1 MYLPD
6 LLNSFINLYGKLLSD
21 MQKPIDAAIDE
32 ARKRVFE
39 ELEGKKCHDKL
50 ANKYVDLFR
59 EIHEKAIHCNNVAT
73 LQNIRIE
80 ADALKVR
87 CLNEINK
94 EEAKIIA
101 EEQAA
106 KNAGNNETGDTDT
119 PAVQVRPVKKKK
131 TISIKSINNA
141 ATWQIET
148 EEDIKKYMAELEE
161 RLIKILETGTIINIE
176 F

>member
-1 MYLPD
+1 M
-6 LLNSFINLYGKLLSD
+6 
-21 MQKPIDAAIDE
+21 
-32 ARKRVFE
+32 
-39 ELEGKKCHDKL
+39 

-73 LQNIRIE
+73 LQNIKIE

-106 KNAGNNETGDTDT
+106 KNAGSNDTGDTVT
-119 PAVQVRPVKKKK
+119 PAVPVQPVKKKK
-131 TISIKSINNA
+131 TVSIKSINNA
-141 ATWQIET
+141 ATWQIES
-148 EEDIKKYMAELEE
+148 EEDIRRYLDELKTKLMATLEE
-161 RLIKILETGTIINIE
+161 DTIINIE

>member
-1 MYLPD
+1 M
-6 LLNSFINLYGKLLSD
+6 
-21 MQKPIDAAIDE
+21 
-32 ARKRVFE
+32 
-39 ELEGKKCHDKL
+39 
-50 ANKYVDLFR
+50 
-59 EIHEKAIHCNNVAT
+59 
-73 LQNIRIE
+73 QNIKIE

-119 PAVQVRPVKKKK
+119 PAVPVRPVKKKK
-131 TISIKSINNA
+131 TVSIKSINNA
-141 ATWQIET
+141 ATWQIES
-148 EEDIKKYMAELEE
+148 EEDIKRYLDELKTKLMATLEE
-161 RLIKILETGTIINIE
+161 DTIINIE

>member
-1 MYLPD
+1 M
-6 LLNSFINLYGKLLSD
+6 
-21 MQKPIDAAIDE
+21 
-32 ARKRVFE
+32 
-39 ELEGKKCHDKL
+39 
-50 ANKYVDLFR
+50 
-59 EIHEKAIHCNNVAT
+59 
-73 LQNIRIE
+73 QNIKIE

-106 KNAGNNETGDTDT
+106 NDAGSNDTVDTDT
-119 PAVQVRPVKKKK
+119 PAVPVQPVKKKK
-131 TISIKSINNA
+131 TVSIKSINNA

-148 EEDIKKYMAELEE
+148 EDDIKKYMAELEE

>member
-1 MYLPD
+1 
-6 LLNSFINLYGKLLSD
+6 

-73 LQNIRIE
+73 LQNIKIE

-106 KNAGNNETGDTDT
+106 NNAGNNDTGDTDT
-119 PAVQVRPVKKKK
+119 PAVPVRPVKKKK
-131 TISIKSINNA
+131 TVSIKSINNA
-141 ATWQIET
+141 ATWQIES
-148 EEDIKKYMAELEE
+148 EADVKRYVAELENK
-161 RLIKILETGTIINIE
+161 LMNALEDDTIINIE